1 MLRKSA
7 AVGAALILMG
17 SGFGAVTSAVAAPSS
32 AGELPAGFVP
42 ADAVADVTAVV
53 VNAPSNECTGRTLRT
68 AKPDDG
74 KTYPSQDGYYT
85 NSVTYCL
92 DQSFVTGDNKISW
105 DAGTKTLWF
114 NNYVQDASNAYKRGV
129 SVDTGGIASDIR
141 VKFSGANVFTASEG
155 GYTANALY
163 FAGNQD
169 GLYKYVLEFDGDASF
184 DATNTI
190 NKYPVNVADSDP
202 AAKWLKGGSIGLDS
216 SGAPIEIVGQGK
228 LTAVSKD
235 ITCDKCGSGDSNTAM
250 STAIRSTA
258 DLSIG
263 GNVQVTARVT
273 NETGLATGINA
284 WKNLKIDGTQGATV
298 TAEATSN
305 TSTAT
310 AIMQAGGGDVD
321 NTGDVLS
328 ITDAKVTAQATAQGK
343 SSFGVYSRGNLSVA
357 GKASLDVTSSS
368 QSQGYGVYSE
378 GQVKADGAATLTVA
392 ASSANVAGGVV
403 GATGVTFASTGDSL
417 IKMNGAKNA
426 PAIFTAGQGTCRF
439 LGTGEVTAQTIGG
452 YGAYLTCPNTEFGE
466 RIGVTKP
473 GTFALAEYAAG
484 AYAVDENLDR
494 NRVAG
499 PTGTSPVSSSARTR
513 FVVNH
518 NGQRTGNWTIGRGYV
533 AQIGTTAQTDSVT
546 GQVTEPGSQH
556 YPDGTVRQH
565 IFTAPQAR
573 VGTSAQLSIPA
584 GAESIPAGEESL
596 QAGEESLQAGEKG
609 IPFAWWT
616 VSDLATP
623 TEQLSAEAL
632 GQNAQTNPANSALSF
647 AMPAEDLT
655 LTPVYGKI
663 VVPAAP
669 VTAPQPCDG
678 SGTVAPAKV
687 TLPENAV
694 GIIYGEPKI
703 TGTTATVTAT
713 AKPGYLIATPVS
725 EPGSTPSYTVD
736 KEHRMATW
744 TLDLTST
751 ACAATPLEKPAVTP
765 IAPTLVPADSCGTPA
780 TVTIPESDVVEYT
793 RAENNGTVTVTAQL
807 KDPQRY
813 ALAAGATTEWT
824 FDISAR
830 PCPVPEPPVN
840 PEPGAPDT
848 PGRPGEPNDPGTP
861 GAPDAPEV
869 PGTPEPQPGTPGTP
883 TEPAGPG
890 APAAPSNPAQRPAP
904 QQPGTPATPAQKAP
918 AVKVKRPAAK
928 LAHTGTAVTTGIAG
942 AAALILGGYVLR
954 RKYRG

>member
-1 MLRKSA
+1 
-7 AVGAALILMG
+7 MG
-17 SGFGAVTSAVAAPSS
+17 SGIGAVTSAVAAPSS

-74 KTYPSQDGYYT
+74 KTYPSQVGYYT

-114 NNYVQDASNAYKRGV
+114 NSYVQDASNVYKRGV

-163 FAGNQD
+163 FAGNQE
-169 GLYKYVLEFDGDASF
+169 GLYKYVLDFDGDASF

-228 LTAVSKD
+228 LTAVSRD
-235 ITCDKCGSGDSNTAM
+235 ITCEKCGSGDNNTAM

-321 NTGDVLS
+321 NTGDVMS
-328 ITDAKVTAQATAQGK
+328 ITNAKVTAQATAQGK

-403 GATGVTFASTGDSL
+403 GATGVTFASAGDSL

-426 PAIFTAGQGTCRF
+426 PAIFTAGQRTCRF
-439 LGTGEVTAQTIGG
+439 LGTGGGTAQTIGG

-473 GTFALAEYAAG
+473 GTFALAEFSGG
-484 AYAVDENLDR
+484 AFTVDENLDR
-494 NRVAG
+494 NKAAG
-499 PTGTSPVSSSARTR
+499 PAGTSPVSSSARTR

-518 NGQRTGNWTIGRGYV
+518 KGQRAGNWTIGRGYV

-596 QAGEESLQAGEKG
+596 QAGEKG

-632 GQNAQTNPANSALSF
+632 GQNAQTNPANSALKF

-780 TVTIPESDVVEYT
+780 TVTIPESAVVEYT
-793 RAENNGTVTVTAQL
+793 RTENNGTVTVTAQL

-813 ALAAGATTEWT
+813 NFAVGATTEWT

-848 PGRPGEPNDPGTP
+848 PGTPGEPNDPGTP

-869 PGTPEPQPGTPGTP
+869 PGTPE
-883 TEPAGPG
+883 
-890 APAAPSNPAQRPAP
+890 
-904 QQPGTPATPAQKAP
+904 QKAP